1 VAGVKSIFDI
11 GPKDRQDV
19 RFRVSAGT
27 SLDHMVSVDSSVN
40 TGIPHKLTSDVFEG
54 QVAGYIKD
62 YVGEDG
68 IKRDSEYFSRK
79 DRQGITW
86 SLQVQGLYA
95 FS

>member
-1 VAGVKSIFDI
+1 VTGLFDI
-11 GPKDRQDV
+11 GPKDRQNV

-40 TGIPHKLTSDVFEG
+40 TGIPHKLTSDVFDG
-54 QVAGYIKD
+54 SIVGYIKD
-62 YVGEDG
+62 YVDEDG
-68 IKRDSEYFSRK
+68 NTRESEYFSRK

-86 SLQVQGLYA
+86 SLQIQGLYA